1 MKKLHIFLI
10 GLTLFSSLEFAS
22 GQSRKAGLNGAA
34 FLKVGVGARSAGM
47 GSAATSLSED
57 VTNMYW
63 NPAGIALTTDRMQA
77 AFSYNNWIANIKQNA
92 VAVSYNLEDIGT
104 VGVGVMTFGISG
116 IPADRDVY
124 PLNAALQ
131 AQQQDQATSDT
142 YDYLDLVAQVSYA
155 RYVSEK
161 LSLGATFKFI
171 NEKIDDRNASTVAVD
186 FGSVYHIGTMGWS
199 LGARISN
206 LGGDIKF
213 YDFAHPL
220 PLTFSIGS
228 SMTPLSFDNHSF
240 MIAVD
245 AVKPQDGQQYYF
257 TGVEYNFDQIFFLR
271 AGWKYNYSNFGLA
284 GNGSDE
290 GTSLRAPIQTS
301 LEKGS
306 VGAGVLI
313 KGEYTMSLDYAYTI
327 FQILDSVHRLSLRF
341 SMK

>member
-10 GLTLFSSLEFAS
+10 GLTLFSAIEFANA
-22 GQSRKAGLNGAA
+22 QSRKAGLNGAA
-34 FLKVGVGARSAGM
+34 FLKVGVGARSVGM

-77 AFSYNNWIANIKQNA
+77 AFSYNSWIADITQNA
-92 VAVSYNLEDIGT
+92 FAASYNLEDIGT
-104 VGVGVMTFGISG
+104 VGIGVMTFGISG
-116 IPADRDVY
+116 IPADRDFFSGDP
-124 PLNAALQ
+124 PLG
-131 AQQQDQATSDT
+131 DT

-171 NEKIDDRNASTVAVD
+171 NEKIDDRSASTVAFD
-186 FGSVYHIGTMGWS
+186 FGSVYHIGTMGWN

-213 YDFAHPL
+213 YDFAYPI

-228 SMTPLSFDNHSF
+228 SMTPLSIDNHSF
-240 MIAVD
+240 MISVD

-257 TGVEYNFDQIFFLR
+257 TGVEYNFDQMLFLR

-290 GTSLRAPIQTS
+290 GTSLRAPLPTS

-306 VGAGVLI
+306 VGAGVLV
-313 KGEYTMSLDYAYTI
+313 KGEYTVRLDYAYTI
-327 FQILDSVHRLSLRF
+327 FRTLDSVHRLSVQF